1 MKNNNFKAL
10 ALLTIITL
18 GLALPMM
25 AQSDGFFRYNED
37 IYGDRATASG
47 SLTNQTFGQDPG
59 TSVTGGITNQQF
71 GVPVGS
77 GLLIMVAA
85 GAGYAVV
92 RRRRSMRKA
101 GTMLLALAMVLTFTQ
116 CKKRIENVTPSNNG
130 GTFITLNIG
139 NDAKHHVVTQGQPWP
154 NGDLGTIEW
163 EEEDF
168 IFVIS
173 GQNPVGVLQYHEDI
187 NGFSGIIG
195 PGNIFDLPFS
205 PVEGEPLNFVFT
217 GGFLPED
224 DWTIDISN
232 QLDDLAV
239 LSCGVSD
246 ETYPS
251 AGNVYNSVLENK
263 CALVKFTLSTA
274 TTEAVRVSNMV
285 TTAQM
290 VVTANGVDIR
300 PTSTTGNILLRQND
314 SDKPEERWAVLLPQS
329 AVSNASVLIRD
340 GLYQNAVNVPAVSIN
355 DLKYATIDLEHA
367 TYTKCEPYFSISGS
381 KIVQF
386 APGNLQYKA
395 AGTGAGYRFAEH
407 QWDYVGGTDNDGDWG
422 NVYEG
427 GVKCSNNLIA
437 DDYTGWID
445 LFGWGTGS
453 NPTLST
459 IDTYDDPAAGT
470 TQETTIYDPYD
481 EWGKYIDD
489 GKWYTLSKSEW
500 ECVISNKTALAIR
513 ENKIAA
519 ATVHNVCGVVLLP
532 DYFDLPDDCSFTLP
546 TLDPTNPYDNIY
558 NYMDQYTLNVYT
570 DAQWGLMEEA
580 GAIFLPASGYRSSGT
595 AYMMDATY
603 KFKAYWSTSDKG
615 AKTCFALMA
624 KNAMWVDDF
633 FRCQGMSVRLVHNYE
648 F

>member
-1 MKNNNFKAL
+1 MKKISVILMAVAL
-10 ALLTIITL
+10 VL
-18 GLALPMM
+18 GM
-25 AQSDGFFRYNED
+25 
-37 IYGDRATASG
+37 
-47 SLTNQTFGQDPG
+47 
-59 TSVTGGITNQQF
+59 
-71 GVPVGS
+71 
-77 GLLIMVAA
+77 
-85 GAGYAVV
+85 
-92 RRRRSMRKA
+92 
-101 GTMLLALAMVLTFTQ
+101 TQ
-116 CKKRIENVTPSNNG
+116 CRKRIENVTPSNQG
-130 GTFITLNIG
+130 GTLITLKVDN
-139 NDAKHHVVTQGQPWP
+139 NAKHYVITTGEPWP
-154 NGDLGTIEW
+154 NGNLGKVEF

-173 GQNPVGVLQYHEDI
+173 GQNPVGVLQYHEDLE
-187 NGFSGIIG
+187 GFTGIIG

-205 PVEGEPLNFVFT
+205 PVEGEPLYFVFT

-224 DWTIDISN
+224 DYTIDISN
-232 QLDDLAV
+232 QSEDLAV

-246 ETYPS
+246 VAYPS
-251 AGNVYNSVLENK
+251 EGNIYNCVLENK

-274 TTEAVRVSNMV
+274 TTEDVRVSNMV
-285 TTAQM
+285 TTAQL
-290 VVTANGVDIR
+290 VVTANGVDIL
-300 PTSTTGNILLRQND
+300 PTSITGNILLKQND
-314 SDKPEERWAVLLPQS
+314 SDKPEERWAVLLPQD

-340 GLYQNAVNVPAVSIN
+340 GVYKNAVDVPALSVN
-355 DLKYATIDLEHA
+355 DLEYATIDLEHA

-381 KIVQF
+381 KIVQI

-407 QWDYVGGTDNDGDWG
+407 QWDFVGGTDNDGDWG

-427 GVKCSNNLIA
+427 GVKCSNNNIA
-437 DDYTGWID
+437 PDYEGWID

-459 IDTYDDPAAGT
+459 IDTYDNPAEGT
-470 TQETTIYDPYD
+470 TQETCIYDPFD
-481 EWGKYIDD
+481 DWGQYVGD

-500 ECVISNKTALAIR
+500 ECLISNKTELAIR

-519 ATVHNVCGVVLLP
+519 ATVHNVAGVVLLP
-532 DYFDLPDDCSFTLP
+532 DYFDIPDGCSFTLP

-570 DAQWGLMEEA
+570 DAQWALMEEA

>member
-395 AGTGAGYRFAEH
+395 AGTGAGYRFCRA
-407 QWDYVGGTDNDGDWG
+407 
-422 NVYEG
+422 
-427 GVKCSNNLIA
+427 S
-437 DDYTGWID
+437 
-445 LFGWGTGS
+445 
-453 NPTLST
+453 
-459 IDTYDDPAAGT
+459 
-470 TQETTIYDPYD
+470 
-481 EWGKYIDD
+481 
-489 GKWYTLSKSEW
+489 
-500 ECVISNKTALAIR
+500 
-513 ENKIAA
+513 
-519 ATVHNVCGVVLLP
+519 
-532 DYFDLPDDCSFTLP
+532 
-546 TLDPTNPYDNIY
+546 
-558 NYMDQYTLNVYT
+558 M
-570 DAQWGLMEEA
+570 GLC
-580 GAIFLPASGYRSSGT
+580 R
-595 AYMMDATY
+595 
-603 KFKAYWSTSDKG
+603 W
-615 AKTCFALMA
+615 
-624 KNAMWVDDF
+624 N
-633 FRCQGMSVRLVHNYE
+633 
-648 F
+648 